1 MPIKVLIVDDTIL
14 YRKVIGDILKSE
26 KDIEVV
32 GTANNGKIAISR
44 IASLKPDLL
53 TLDIEMPVCN
63 GLEVL
68 EYLRH
73 NHPHIGAIMLSSL
86 TRKGGDMTI
95 KALEL
100 GAFDFMPKPEG
111 GSMAE
116 NQAFIKNDLIAKIKM
131 YARRQSSHRRFKGIS
146 PATPPVKASQTTGT
160 ARTTATATVKAKT
173 AAPGQT
179 VAAKKRSLAS
189 TIIAIGIS
197 TGGPNALTR
206 MMPMLTAPIGAPI
219 VIVQHMPPLFTKSL
233 ADSLNSKCSITVKE
247 AEDGEILKND
257 VAYIAPGGK
266 QMKIAAHPGGHGKVK
281 ITDDAPENNCKPSA
295 DYLFRSV
302 ASIYKERA
310 TGVIMTGM
318 GNDGTK
324 GLRLI
329 KRHGSPVIAQ
339 DEASCVVYGMPKEA
353 VNAGVVDISL
363 PLDRIAAEIIKTTK
377 KP

>member
-1 MPIKVLIVDDTIL
+1 MPIKVLVVDDTIL

-26 KDIEVV
+26 ADIEVV

-44 IASLKPDLL
+44 IASLQPDLL

-68 EYLRH
+68 EYLRQ
-73 NHPHIGAIMLSSL
+73 NHPHISAIMLSSL

-95 KALEL
+95 KALNL
-100 GAFDFMPKPEG
+100 GAFDFIPKPEG

-116 NQAFIKNDLIAKIKM
+116 NQAFIKEALIPKVKA
-131 YARRQSSHRRFKGIS
+131 YARRHSIKRLLNGGQRTPTPSGK
-146 PATPPVKASQTTGT
+146 ATQLPRSTAPITAPVKTE
-160 ARTTATATVKAKT
+160 TV
-173 AAPGQT
+173 PGKIGPT
-179 VAAKKRSLAS
+179 KRRILPS

-206 MMPMLTAPIGAPI
+206 MLPMLTAPIGVPI

-233 ADSLNSKCSITVKE
+233 ANSLDGKCSLQVKE
-247 AEDGEILKND
+247 AEDGEVLKND
-257 VAYIAPGGK
+257 VVYIAPGGK
-266 QMKIAAHPGGHGKVK
+266 QMKIVTASGSQGKVK

-302 ASIYKERA
+302 ASLYREKA

-339 DEASCVVYGMPKEA
+339 NEESCVVYGMPKEA
-353 VNAGVVDISL
+353 VTAGVVDLSV

>member
-1 MPIKVLIVDDTIL
+1 MPIKILVVDDTIL

-26 KDIEVV
+26 ADIEVV
-32 GTANNGKIAISR
+32 GTANNGKVAISR

-68 EYLRH
+68 EYLRQ
-73 NHPHIGAIMLSSL
+73 NHPHISAIMLSSL
-86 TRKGGDMTI
+86 TRKGGDMTM

-100 GAFDFMPKPEG
+100 GAFDFIPKPEG

-116 NQAFIKNDLIAKIKM
+116 NQALIKEALIPKVKA
-131 YARRQSSHRRFKGIS
+131 YARRLSIKNILKGGQR
-146 PATPPVKASQTTGT
+146 TPSGQITRPSRG
-160 ARTTATATVKAKT
+160 TTATPKTEPVKTVPT
-173 AAPGQT
+173 
-179 VAAKKRSLAS
+179 KRRLLPS
-189 TIIAIGIS
+189 TIITVGIS

-206 MMPMLTAPIGAPI
+206 MLPMLTAPIGVPI

-233 ADSLNSKCSITVKE
+233 ANSLDGKCSLQVKE
-247 AEDGEILKND
+247 AEDGEVLQND
-257 VAYIAPGGK
+257 VVYIAPGGK
-266 QMKIAAHPGGHGKVK
+266 QMKIVANIGSHGKVK

-302 ASIYKERA
+302 ASLYKEKA
-310 TGVIMTGM
+310 TAVIMTGM

-339 DEASCVVYGMPKEA
+339 DEESCVVYGMPKEA
-353 VNAGVVDISL
+353 VNAGVVDLSV

>member
-1 MPIKVLIVDDTIL
+1 MPIKVLVVDDTIL
-14 YRKVIGDILKSE
+14 YRKVVGDILKSE
-26 KDIEVV
+26 DGIEVV

-44 IASLKPDLL
+44 IASLQPDLL

-68 EYLRH
+68 EYLRR
-73 NHPHIGAIMLSSL
+73 NHPQISAIMLSSL
-86 TRKGGDMTI
+86 TRKGGDMTM

-100 GAFDFMPKPEG
+100 GAFDFVPKPEG

-116 NQAFIKNDLIAKIKM
+116 NQAFIRDALIPKVKA
-131 YARRQSSHRRFKGIS
+131 YARRLSIKRRLTGGLQ
-146 PATPPVKASQTTGT
+146 TPTGKVAQPPSKINTASKTVTGKTAPVK
-160 ARTTATATVKAKT
+160 RRHR
-173 AAPGQT
+173 P
-179 VAAKKRSLAS
+179 S

-206 MMPMLTAPIGAPI
+206 MLPMLTAPIGIPI

-233 ADSLNSKCSITVKE
+233 ADSLDNKCSLRVKE
-247 AEDGEILKND
+247 AENGEILKND
-257 VAYIAPGGK
+257 VIYIAPGGK
-266 QMKIAAHPGGHGKVK
+266 QMKIVAQAGSHGKVK

-302 ASIYKERA
+302 ASLYKERA

-318 GNDGTK
+318 GNDGTL

-329 KRHGSPVIAQ
+329 KRHGSPIIAQ
-339 DEASCVVYGMPKEA
+339 DEESCVVYGMPKEA
-353 VNAGVVDISL
+353 VNAGVVNISVT
-363 PLDRIAAEIIKTTK
+363 LDRIAAEIIKTVK

>member
-1 MPIKVLIVDDTIL
+1 MSIKVLVVDDTII
-14 YRKVIGDILKSE
+14 YRKAIGDILKSE
-26 KDIEVV
+26 DEIEVV

-44 IASLKPDLL
+44 IASLQPDLL

-68 EYLRH
+68 EYLRR
-73 NHPHIGAIMLSSL
+73 NHPQISAIMLSSL
-86 TRKGGDMTI
+86 TRKGGDMTM

-100 GAFDFMPKPEG
+100 GAFDFIPKPEG

-116 NQAFIKNDLIAKIKM
+116 NQAFIKNALIPKVKA
-131 YARRQSSHRRFKGIS
+131 YARRLSIKRLSKGGLR
-146 PATPPVKASQTTGT
+146 TPTNKVTHPPSITTVGP
-160 ARTTATATVKAKT
+160 KT
-173 AAPGQT
+173 AP
-179 VAAKKRSLAS
+179 AKQRHLPS
-189 TIIAIGIS
+189 TIITIGIS

-206 MMPMLTAPIGAPI
+206 MLPMLTSPIGVPI

-233 ADSLNSKCSITVKE
+233 ADSLNNKCSLSVKE

-257 VAYIAPGGK
+257 VVYIAPGGK
-266 QMKIAAHPGGHGKVK
+266 QMKIVAEAGSHGKVK

-302 ASIYKERA
+302 ASLYKERA

-318 GNDGTK
+318 GNDGTM
-324 GLRLI
+324 GLRRI
-329 KRHGSPVIAQ
+329 KRHGSPIIAQ
-339 DEASCVVYGMPKEA
+339 NEESCVVYGMPKEA
-353 VNAGVVDISL
+353 VKAGVVDISV
-363 PLDRIAAEIIKTTK
+363 PLNQIAAEIIKTVK

>member
-1 MPIKVLIVDDTIL
+1 MAIKVLVVDDTIL
-14 YRKVIGDILKSE
+14 YRKVIGDILKSDN
-26 KDIEVV
+26 DIEVV

-44 IASLKPDLL
+44 ISSLQPDLL

-73 NHPHIGAIMLSSL
+73 NHPQIGAIMLSSL

-95 KALEL
+95 KALNL
-100 GAFDFMPKPEG
+100 GAFDFIPKPEG

-116 NQAFIKNDLIAKIKM
+116 NQAFIKKDLISKVKA
-131 YARRQSSHRRFKGIS
+131 YARRHAIKGLLKGRPLATPGKIEP
-146 PATPPVKASQTTGT
+146 PATRT
-160 ARTTATATVKAKT
+160 AATATVKT
-173 AAPGQT
+173 TP
-179 VAAKKRSLAS
+179 VKRRHNPS
-189 TIIAIGIS
+189 TIITIGIS

-206 MMPMLTAPIGAPI
+206 MLPMLTAPIGVPI
-219 VIVQHMPPLFTKSL
+219 VLVQHMPPLFTKSL
-233 ADSLNSKCSITVKE
+233 ADSLNNKCSLTVKE
-247 AEDGEILKND
+247 AEDGETLKND
-257 VAYIAPGGK
+257 VVYIAPGGK
-266 QMKIAAHPGGHGKVK
+266 QMKIVANIGSHGKVK

-302 ASIYKERA
+302 ASLYKERA
-310 TGVIMTGM
+310 TAVIMTGM

-339 DEASCVVYGMPKEA
+339 DEKSCVVYGMPKEA
-353 VNAGVVDISL
+353 VNAGVVDISVT
-363 PLDRIAAEIIKTTK
+363 LDQIAAEIIKTVK
-377 KP
+377 NP

>member
-1 MPIKVLIVDDTIL
+1 MPIKVLVVDDTIL

-26 KDIEVV
+26 ADIEVV

-44 IASLKPDLL
+44 IVSLQPDLL

-68 EYLRH
+68 EYLRQ
-73 NHPHIGAIMLSSL
+73 NHPHISAIMLSSL

-100 GAFDFMPKPEG
+100 GAFDFIPKPEG

-116 NQAFIKNDLIAKIKM
+116 NQAFIRDALIPKVKA
-131 YARRQSSHRRFKGIS
+131 YARRHSIKRLLNGGQRKTSPSSVKQPSGRT
-146 PATPPVKASQTTGT
+146 TPLPKTAPVK
-160 ARTTATATVKAKT
+160 TVPGKT
-173 AAPGQT
+173 VP
-179 VAAKKRSLAS
+179 VKRRHLPS
-189 TIIAIGIS
+189 TIITIGIS
-197 TGGPNALTR
+197 TGGPNALTC
-206 MMPMLTAPIGAPI
+206 MLPMLSAPIGVPI

-233 ADSLNSKCSITVKE
+233 ADSLDSKCSLKVKE
-247 AEDGEILKND
+247 AEDGEVLKND
-257 VAYIAPGGK
+257 VVYIAPGGK
-266 QMKIAAHPGGHGKVK
+266 QMKIVAAGGSHGKVK

-302 ASIYKERA
+302 ASLYKEKA

-339 DEASCVVYGMPKEA
+339 DEESCVVYGMPKEA
-353 VNAGVVDISL
+353 VNAGVVDLSVSL
-363 PLDRIAAEIIKTTK
+363 NRIAAEIIKTIK

>member
-1 MPIKVLIVDDTIL
+1 MPIKVLVVDDTIL

-26 KDIEVV
+26 ADIEVV

-44 IASLKPDLL
+44 IVSLQPDLL

-68 EYLRH
+68 EYLRQ
-73 NHPHIGAIMLSSL
+73 NHPHISAIMLSSL

-100 GAFDFMPKPEG
+100 GAFDFIPKPEG

-116 NQAFIKNDLIAKIKM
+116 NQAFIRDALIPKVKA
-131 YARRQSSHRRFKGIS
+131 YARRHSIKRLLNGGQRKTSPSSVKQPSGRT
-146 PATPPVKASQTTGT
+146 TPPP
-160 ARTTATATVKAKT
+160 KT
-173 AAPGQT
+173 APVKTVPGKT
-179 VAAKKRSLAS
+179 VPVKRRHLPS
-189 TIIAIGIS
+189 TIITIGIS
-197 TGGPNALTR
+197 TGGPNALTC
-206 MMPMLTAPIGAPI
+206 MLPMLSAPIGVPI

-233 ADSLNSKCSITVKE
+233 ADSLDSKCSLKVKE
-247 AEDGEILKND
+247 AEDGEVLKND
-257 VAYIAPGGK
+257 VVYIAPGGK
-266 QMKIAAHPGGHGKVK
+266 QMKIVAAGGSHGKVK

-302 ASIYKERA
+302 ASLYKEKA

-339 DEASCVVYGMPKEA
+339 DEESCVVYGMPKEA
-353 VNAGVVDISL
+353 VNAGVVDLSVSL
-363 PLDRIAAEIIKTTK
+363 NRIAAEIIKSIK

>member
-14 YRKVIGDILKSE
+14 YRKVIGDILRAE
-26 KDIEVV
+26 DDIEVV

-44 IASLKPDLL
+44 IASLQPDLI
-53 TLDIEMPVCN
+53 TLDIEMPICN

-68 EYLRH
+68 TYMRQ
-73 NHPHIGAIMLSSL
+73 NHPQIGAIMLSSL
-86 TRKGGDMTI
+86 TRKGGDMTM

-116 NQAFIKNDLIAKIKM
+116 NQAFIKTDLITKIKM
-131 YARRQSSHRRFKGIS
+131 YARRHQFRGPHKDSPPLTIKERFT
-146 PATPPVKASQTTGT
+146 PATTT
-160 ARTTATATVKAKT
+160 RTPTPAAKT
-173 AAPGQT
+173 EAAKTLP
-179 VAAKKRSLAS
+179 AKKRALPS

-206 MMPMLTAPIGAPI
+206 MMSMLTTPIGVPI

-233 ADSLNSKCSITVKE
+233 ADSLNNKCSLHVKE

-266 QMKIAAHPGGHGKVK
+266 QMKIVAHPGGHGKVK

-302 ASIYKERA
+302 AGLYKERA

-318 GNDGTK
+318 GNDGAK

-339 DEASCVVYGMPKEA
+339 DEESCVVYGMPKEA

-363 PLDRIAAEIIKTTK
+363 PLDRIAAEIVKTIK

>member
-1 MPIKVLIVDDTIL
+1 MPIKVLVVDDTIL

-26 KDIEVV
+26 ADIEVV

-44 IASLKPDLL
+44 IASLQPDLL

-68 EYLRH
+68 EYLRQ
-73 NHPHIGAIMLSSL
+73 NHPHISAIMLSSL
-86 TRKGGDMTI
+86 TRKGGDMTM

-100 GAFDFMPKPEG
+100 GAFDFIPKPEG

-116 NQAFIKNDLIAKIKM
+116 NQAFIKDALIPKVKA
-131 YARRQSSHRRFKGIS
+131 YARRHSIKRLLRGGHPTPSGKVTRPSRG
-146 PATPPVKASQTTGT
+146 ADTPPITTSGKT
-160 ARTTATATVKAKT
+160 ETV
-173 AAPGQT
+173 PGKIGPT
-179 VAAKKRSLAS
+179 KRRLLPS

-206 MMPMLTAPIGAPI
+206 MLPMLTAPIGVPI

-233 ADSLNSKCSITVKE
+233 ANSLDGKCSLQVKE
-247 AEDGEILKND
+247 AEDGEVLKND
-257 VAYIAPGGK
+257 IVYIAPGGK
-266 QMKIAAHPGGHGKVK
+266 QMKIVTASGSHGKVK

-302 ASIYKERA
+302 ASLYREKA

-318 GNDGTK
+318 GNDGSK

-339 DEASCVVYGMPKEA
+339 DEESCVVYGMPKEA
-353 VNAGVVDISL
+353 VNAGVVDLSV

>member
-1 MPIKVLIVDDTIL
+1 MPIKVLVVDDTIL

-26 KDIEVV
+26 ADIEVV

-44 IASLKPDLL
+44 IASLQPDLL

-68 EYLRH
+68 EYLRQ
-73 NHPHIGAIMLSSL
+73 NHPHISAIMLSSL
-86 TRKGGDMTI
+86 TRKGGDMTM

-100 GAFDFMPKPEG
+100 GAFDFIPKPEG

-116 NQAFIKNDLIAKIKM
+116 NQAFIKDALIPKVKA
-131 YARRQSSHRRFKGIS
+131 YARRHSIKRLLKGG
-146 PATPPVKASQTTGT
+146 QQ
-160 ARTTATATVKAKT
+160 T
-173 AAPGQT
+173 AAPGKATQPSRKTTSTPQT
-179 VAAKKRSLAS
+179 APVRTAGKTIPAKRRHLPS
-189 TIIAIGIS
+189 TIITIGIS

-206 MMPMLTAPIGAPI
+206 MLPMLSAPIGVPI

-233 ADSLNSKCSITVKE
+233 ASSLDGKCSLQVKE
-247 AEDGEILKND
+247 AEDGEVLKND
-257 VAYIAPGGK
+257 VVYIAPGGK
-266 QMKIAAHPGGHGKVK
+266 QMKIVTAGGSQGRVK

-302 ASIYKERA
+302 ASLYKEKA

-339 DEASCVVYGMPKEA
+339 DEESCVVYGMPKEA
-353 VNAGVVDISL
+353 INAGVVDLSV

>member
-26 KDIEVV
+26 DGIEVV

-44 IASLKPDLL
+44 IASLQPDLL
-53 TLDIEMPVCN
+53 TLDIEMPICN

-68 EYLRH
+68 EYLRQ

-86 TRKGGDMTI
+86 TRKGGDMTM

-116 NQAFIKNDLIAKIKM
+116 NQAFIKNDLISKIKM
-131 YARRQSSHRRFKGIS
+131 YARRHATKRRLKGGSPQTAPFKIATTYPRT
-146 PATPPVKASQTTGT
+146 PATTLKTTPTQTT
-160 ARTTATATVKAKT
+160 
-173 AAPGQT
+173 P
-179 VAAKKRSLAS
+179 AKKRNLSS

-206 MMPMLTAPIGAPI
+206 MLPMLTAPIGVPI

-233 ADSLNSKCSITVKE
+233 ADSLNNKCSLNVKE
-247 AEDGEILKND
+247 AEDGEVLKND
-257 VAYIAPGGK
+257 VVYIAPGGK
-266 QMKIAAHPGGHGKVK
+266 QMKIVAHPGGHGKVK

-302 ASIYKERA
+302 AGLYKEKA

-324 GLRLI
+324 GLRLV
-329 KRHGSPVIAQ
+329 KRHGSPIIAQ
-339 DEASCVVYGMPKEA
+339 DEESCVVYGMPKEA

-363 PLDRIAAEIIKTTK
+363 SLDRIAAEIVKTIK

>member
-1 MPIKVLIVDDTIL
+1 MSIKVLIVDDTIL
-14 YRKVIGDILKSE
+14 YRKVIGDILKNE
-26 KDIEVV
+26 DDIEVV

-44 IASLKPDLL
+44 IATLQPDLL
-53 TLDIEMPVCN
+53 TLDIEMPICN
-63 GLEVL
+63 GIEVL
-68 EYLRH
+68 EYLRQ
-73 NHPHIGAIMLSSL
+73 NHSHIGAIMLSSL
-86 TRKGGDMTI
+86 TRKGGDMTM

-116 NQAFIKNDLIAKIKM
+116 NQAFIKKDLILKIKT
-131 YARRQSSHRRFKGIS
+131 YARRTSIKRRLKRDTQTKTS
-146 PATPPVKASQTTGT
+146 RLQPA
-160 ARTTATATVKAKT
+160 ARTVKTTTTAPST
-173 AAPGQT
+173 QT
-179 VAAKKRSLAS
+179 RVTKKRNLPS

-206 MMPMLTAPIGAPI
+206 MLPMLPAPIGVPI

-233 ADSLNSKCSITVKE
+233 ADSLNNKCPLSVKE
-247 AEDGEILKND
+247 AEDGEVLKND
-257 VAYIAPGGK
+257 FIYIAPGGK
-266 QMKIAAHPGGHGKVK
+266 QMKIVAHPGGHGKVK

-302 ASIYKERA
+302 AGLYKERA

-318 GNDGTK
+318 GNDGAK
-324 GLRLI
+324 GLRLV

-339 DEASCVVYGMPKEA
+339 DEESCVVYGMPKEA

-363 PLDRIAAEIIKTTK
+363 PLDRIATEIVKTIK

>member
-1 MPIKVLIVDDTIL
+1 MPIKVLVVDDTIL

-26 KDIEVV
+26 ADIEVV

-44 IASLKPDLL
+44 IASLQPDLL

-68 EYLRH
+68 EYLRQ
-73 NHPHIGAIMLSSL
+73 NHPHISAIMLSSL
-86 TRKGGDMTI
+86 TRKGGDMTM

-100 GAFDFMPKPEG
+100 GAFDFIPKPEG

-116 NQAFIKNDLIAKIKM
+116 NQAFIREALIPKVKA
-131 YARRQSSHRRFKGIS
+131 YARRHSIKRLLNGGQR
-146 PATPPVKASQTTGT
+146 TPTTTTG
-160 ARTTATATVKAKT
+160 RTTTTPQTASVKTVPGKT
-173 AAPGQT
+173 VPT
-179 VAAKKRSLAS
+179 KRRHLPS
-189 TIIAIGIS
+189 TIITIGIS

-206 MMPMLTAPIGAPI
+206 MLPMLSAPIGVPI

-233 ADSLNSKCSITVKE
+233 ASSLDGKCSLQVKE
-247 AEDGEILKND
+247 AEDGEVLKND
-257 VAYIAPGGK
+257 IVYIAPGGK
-266 QMKIAAHPGGHGKVK
+266 QMKIVTASGSHGKVK

-302 ASIYKERA
+302 ASLYKEKA
-310 TGVIMTGM
+310 TAVIMTGM

-339 DEASCVVYGMPKEA
+339 DEESCVVYGMPKEA
-353 VNAGVVDISL
+353 VTAGVVDLSV

>member
-1 MPIKVLIVDDTIL
+1 MPIKILVVDDTIL

-26 KDIEVV
+26 TDIEVV

-44 IASLKPDLL
+44 IVSLQPDLL

-68 EYLRH
+68 EYLRR
-73 NHPHIGAIMLSSL
+73 NHPQISAIMLSSL
-86 TRKGGDMTI
+86 TRKGGDMTM

-100 GAFDFMPKPEG
+100 GAFDFIPKPEG

-116 NQAFIKNDLIAKIKM
+116 NQAFIKETLIPKVKA
-131 YARRQSSHRRFKGIS
+131 YARRHAIKRLLNKGG
-146 PATPPVKASQTTGT
+146 SQTAGHKVLSPPK
-160 ARTTATATVKAKT
+160 TTATTPKT
-173 AAPGQT
+173 APIKT
-179 VAAKKRSLAS
+179 TPTKRRNLTS

-206 MMPMLTAPIGAPI
+206 MLPMLTAPIGVPI
-219 VIVQHMPPLFTKSL
+219 VIVQHMPPMFTKSL
-233 ADSLNSKCSITVKE
+233 ADSLNNKCSLKVKE
-247 AEDGEILKND
+247 AEDGEVLKND
-257 VAYIAPGGK
+257 TVYIAPGGK
-266 QMKIAAHPGGHGKVK
+266 QMKIVANLDDHGKVK
-281 ITDDAPENNCKPSA
+281 VTDDAPENNCKPSA

-302 ASIYKERA
+302 ASLYKERV

-324 GLRLI
+324 GLRLV
-329 KRHGSPVIAQ
+329 KRHGSPIIAQ
-339 DEASCVVYGMPKEA
+339 DEESCVVYGMPKEA
-353 VNAGVVDISL
+353 VKAGVVDISV
-363 PLDRIAAEIIKTTK
+363 PLDRIAAEIIKTVK

>member
-26 KDIEVV
+26 DEIEVV

-44 IASLKPDLL
+44 IASLQPDLL

-68 EYLRH
+68 EYLRQ

-116 NQAFIKNDLIAKIKM
+116 NQAFIKNDLISKIKM
-131 YARRQSSHRRFKGIS
+131 YARRTSIKRLLKGGKQAP
-146 PATPPVKASQTTGT
+146 PAREPQPNSTIRTASKST
-160 ARTTATATVKAKT
+160 TTAPAKPT
-173 AAPGQT
+173 PIQT
-179 VAAKKRSLAS
+179 VTAKKRNLAS

-206 MMPMLTAPIGAPI
+206 MLPMLTAPIGVPI

-233 ADSLNSKCSITVKE
+233 ADSLNNKCSLSVKE

-257 VAYIAPGGK
+257 FIYIAPGGK
-266 QMKIAAHPGGHGKVK
+266 QMKIVAHPGGHGKVK

-302 ASIYKERA
+302 ASLYKERA

-318 GNDGTK
+318 GSDGSK
-324 GLRLI
+324 GLVQMKTR
-329 KRHGSPVIAQ
+329 GDFVIAQ
-339 DEASCVVYGMPKEA
+339 DEETCTVYGMPKVPVES
-353 VNAGVVDISL
+353 G
-363 PLDRIAAEIIKTTK
+363 IADQIVKTTI
-377 KP
+377 

>member
-14 YRKVIGDILKSE
+14 YRKVIGDILKEES
-26 KDIEVV
+26 DIEVV
-32 GTANNGKIAISR
+32 GTANNGRIAISR
-44 IASLKPDLL
+44 IESLKPDLL

-68 EYLRH
+68 EYLKE
-73 NHPHIGAIMLSSL
+73 NHPQTGAIMLSSL
-86 TRKGGDMTI
+86 TRKGGDMTM

-116 NQAFIKNDLIAKIKM
+116 NQAFIKKDLIAKIRM
-131 YARRQSSHRRFKGIS
+131 YARRHLLKRLLQGEA
-146 PATPPVKASQTTGT
+146 PQT
-160 ARTTATATVKAKT
+160 APNRS
-173 AAPGQT
+173 APGYTPRAASALQSPT
-179 VAAKKRSLAS
+179 GVLTQPVASKKRHFSS

-197 TGGPNALTR
+197 TGGPNALSR
-206 MMPMLTAPIGAPI
+206 MLPMLTAPIGVPI

-233 ADSLNSKCSITVKE
+233 ADSLNNKCSLNVKE
-247 AEDGEILKND
+247 AEDGEILSND
-257 VAYIAPGGK
+257 VVYIAPGGK
-266 QMKIAAHPGGHGKVK
+266 QMKIIANPGGHGKIK

-302 ASIYKERA
+302 AGVYQERA

-339 DEASCVVYGMPKEA
+339 DEESCVVYGMPKEA

-363 PLDRIAAEIIKTTK
+363 PLDRIAAEIVKTIKNA
-377 KP
+377 

>member
-1 MPIKVLIVDDTIL
+1 MTMKVLVVDDTIL

-26 KDIEVV
+26 DDIEVV

-44 IASLKPDLL
+44 IESLQPDLL

-68 EYLRH
+68 EYLHR
-73 NHPHIGAIMLSSL
+73 NHPQIGAIMLSSL

-100 GAFDFMPKPEG
+100 GAFDFIPKPEG

-116 NQAFIKNDLIAKIKM
+116 NQAFIKKDLISKVKA
-131 YARRQSSHRRFKGIS
+131 YARRHSIKSILTKRPQTAPGKIE
-146 PATPPVKASQTTGT
+146 PPIT
-160 ARTTATATVKAKT
+160 RTMVATVKTTPAKR
-173 AAPGQT
+173 
-179 VAAKKRSLAS
+179 RSRPS

-206 MMPMLTAPIGAPI
+206 MLPMLTAPIGVPI

-233 ADSLNSKCSITVKE
+233 ADNLNHKCSLTIKE
-247 AEDGEILKND
+247 AEDGEVLKND
-257 VAYIAPGGK
+257 VVYIAPGGK
-266 QMKIAAHPGGHGKVK
+266 QMKIVAATNSHGKVK
-281 ITDDAPENNCKPSA
+281 ITDDAPENNCKPAA

-302 ASIYKERA
+302 ASLYREKSTA
-310 TGVIMTGM
+310 VIMTGM

-339 DEASCVVYGMPKEA
+339 DEESCVVYGMPKEA
-353 VNAGVVDISL
+353 VNTGVVDISVT
-363 PLDRIAAEIIKTTK
+363 LDQIAAEIIKTVK
-377 KP
+377 NP